1 MNNKSIIKEK
11 TIEVDIEELRENVN
25 STLVSSG
32 WDKMLSIFVNGLD
45 FDYIVNNLV
54 DCVNAGKRFTPKF
67 KDIFNAFKEC
77 PYDDLKVVIVGQDPY
92 PQLGVADGIAFSC
105 SNKGKAE
112 KSLQYILKQTIG
124 DYTDTGRVMYTPEEC
139 DLRRW
144 ANQGVLLINTALT
157 VQINS
162 IGSHYNLWK
171 PFTSYLF
178 DTKNKVKPNTIFILM
193 GNKAQEWQTLIP
205 NCQKIKC
212 SHPASA
218 AYRGGDWDHN
228 DVFNKVN
235 DLLLK
240 QNKSLINW

>member
-11 TIEVDIEELRENVN
+11 PIEVDIEQLRDSVN
-25 STLVSSG
+25 STLVESG

-112 KSLQYILKQTIG
+112 KSLQYINKALGTDHTDLK
-124 DYTDTGRVMYTPEEC
+124 Y
-139 DLRRW
+139 W

-178 DTKNKVKPNTIFILM
+178 DTINKVKPDTIFVLM
-193 GNKAQEWQTLIP
+193 GNKAQEWKVLIP
-205 NCQKIKC
+205 NCTKIKC
-212 SHPASA
+212 S
-218 AYRGGDWDHN
+218 
-228 DVFNKVN
+228 
-235 DLLLK
+235 
-240 QNKSLINW
+240 QNKEEFV